1 MADQILPANIPN
13 NNIQNNHNNVVIPP
27 PAAAQGVPAQVVEQL
42 IQHQNF
48 NAVFTNIN
56 AGREE
61 ALSRRYTDLEQNR
74 EASCPK
80 AVKFM
85 AAWIRDIGSKVYSAH
100 SALKV
105 IQATVADVGP
115 VVDILQ
121 QSIFIMDLLYASCD
135 AGGRCHQYHLE
146 VMQQYFNNNRHQ
158 AVSPTAEVKADTDRL
173 YDCGEDRFRRAVR
186 DVKDRM
192 GTNPLQEVQNFGGR
206 GNSRSRG
213 GYGAQRF
220 HPYQGGGAYPNFS
233 GHQQFSGQPQFG

>member
-1 MADQILPANIPN
+1 MPRVKTLVAATHISPRPWLRLAGIIGPMGKGWWRLNDYIVRVILNIPN
-13 NNIQNNHNNVVIPP
+13 NNNQNNPNNIVIQP
-27 PAAAQGVPAQVVEQL
+27 PAAAQGVPTQVVEQL

-85 AAWIRDIGSKVYSAH
+85 AAWIHDIGSKVYSAH

-105 IQATVADVGP
+105 IQATVTDIGP

-158 AVSPTAEVKADTDRL
+158 AVSPTAEVKVDTD
-173 YDCGEDRFRRAVR
+173 
-186 DVKDRM
+186 
-192 GTNPLQEVQNFGGR
+192 
-206 GNSRSRG
+206 
-213 GYGAQRF
+213 
-220 HPYQGGGAYPNFS
+220 
-233 GHQQFSGQPQFG
+233 